1 MQAITLISLPLTLPF
16 SSSISPSFA
25 LLFPLSQR
33 LFIQHSLAAS
43 LMSVL
48 SCGPPFHTAA
58 FTITSITRN
67 YLAVFPLLALS
78 AAFISALELYAFQ
91 LGAAAPPNPK
101 GEEEEED
108 RFGGGGGGKENEQGP
123 GWVKTNL
130 VCRKLEIIKPGD
142 PDLHQHTAAQ
152 THISGVITLF
162 HSFLYL
168 PSTLHLSPFI
178 LQHSCA

>member
-1 MQAITLISLPLTLPF
+1 MKIKPPPPPPFLLRHHFERGGKCSVKLNPHFSAPKSVMACRLHARCSVLTPPLDLADASWFFWGFFLFKYHLNLFTMRAITLISLPLTLPF

-91 LGAAAPPNPK
+91 LGAAARPQPQ
-101 GEEEEED
+101 
-108 RFGGGGGGKENEQGP
+108 RRGGGRG
-123 GWVKTNL
+123 
-130 VCRKLEIIKPGD
+130 
-142 PDLHQHTAAQ
+142 
-152 THISGVITLF
+152 
-162 HSFLYL
+162 
-168 PSTLHLSPFI
+168 
-178 LQHSCA
+178 